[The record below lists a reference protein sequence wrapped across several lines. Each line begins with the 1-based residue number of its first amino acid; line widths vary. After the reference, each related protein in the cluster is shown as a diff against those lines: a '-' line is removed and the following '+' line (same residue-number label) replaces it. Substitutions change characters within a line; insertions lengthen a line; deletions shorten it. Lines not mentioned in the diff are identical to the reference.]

1 MLLSDKANIAAKGI
15 RNFGKKIKNMNRKP
29 EPEPT
34 PELTMTPEYPY
45 IAELKNLHVSSSD
58 IREILS
64 EKDLVYIS
72 IKKDKMSLPYKA
84 VLPAGLWSFILK
96 TFDSDDFGWVVA
108 VPKYAYDDIIKVI
121 QKNEI
126 LFDGFYTVDEL
137 MEKVATAEIA
147 YNDAIEMVK
156 KGGDMDC

>member
-1 MLLSDKANIAAKGI
+1 MLLSDKAHIAAQGI
-15 RNFGKKIKNMNRKP
+15 RNFGKKIKNMNR

-34 PELTMTPEYPY
+34 PEHTMTPEYPY
-45 IAELKNLHVSSSD
+45 IAEQKKLQVSPSA
-58 IREILS
+58 IQEILYD
-64 EKDLVYIS
+64 KDLVYIS
-72 IKKDKMSLPYKA
+72 IKKDESSLPYKA
-84 VLPAGLWSFILK
+84 VVPTGLWSFILK

-108 VPKYAYDDIIKVI
+108 IPKYAYDDIIKVI

-137 MEKVATAEIA
+137 MEKVATAEIT